1 MCLIVFAYDCHP
13 RYTMILAA
21 NRDEYFK
28 RPTASA
34 CFWDSHPE
42 ILAGRDLEML
52 GTWMGIS
59 RSGRWAALT
68 NFRDPASQLA
78 NPKSR
83 GRLVGNFLCGDTS
96 PFDYLQDVVLAR
108 DSYNP
113 FNLLVGDG
121 AKLFF
126 LCSKAA
132 EIKEL
137 TPGLYGLSNQQLD
150 YPWPKVQKSKQALA
164 QYLDLSQEVE
174 PQALFEILADEERAP
189 DSQLPATGISYDL
202 EKLLSSIFI
211 RGTDYGTRSSTVLL
225 IDRQRRVRFVEK
237 TFSPGQKEALEINY
251 TFPLKRGCV

>member
-13 RYTMILAA
+13 RYAMILAA

-59 RSGRWAALT
+59 RSGRWAVLT
-68 NFRDPASQLA
+68 NFRDPSSQLA

-83 GRLVGNFLCGDTS
+83 GRLVGNFLCGKQS
-96 PFDYLQDVVLAR
+96 AADYLQEVVLAR
-108 DSYNP
+108 DFYNP
-113 FNLLVGDG
+113 FNLLVGDV

-126 LCSKAA
+126 LCSKTS

-137 TPGLYGLSNQQLD
+137 IPGLYGLSNHQLN
-150 YPWPKVQKSKQALA
+150 YPWPKVRKSKQALA
-164 QYLDLSQEVE
+164 QYLDHREEVE
-174 PQALFEILADEERAP
+174 PQALFEILADQERAP
-189 DSQLPATGISYDL
+189 DSQLPDTGISYDL

-211 RGTDYGTRSSTVLL
+211 QGTDYGTRSSTVLL
-225 IDRQRRVRFVEK
+225 IDRQQRVRFVEK
-237 TFSPGQKEALEINY
+237 TFSPGQKEASEINY
-251 TFPLKRGCV
+251 EFELKRGCV